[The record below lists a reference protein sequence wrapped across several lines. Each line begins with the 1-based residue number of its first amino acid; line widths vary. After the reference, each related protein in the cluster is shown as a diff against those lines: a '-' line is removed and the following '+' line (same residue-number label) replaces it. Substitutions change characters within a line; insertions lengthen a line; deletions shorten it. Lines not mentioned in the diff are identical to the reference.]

1 MMRLASRVF
10 KIVAAALVLS
20 LVAIGFAVVAP
31 LKEPPLSGAA
41 GTYVVR
47 NINIVDVESGELI
60 ENSTVIFD
68 SKGIL
73 SIQTNQLESV
83 PTNAT
88 VIDGENLY
96 LMPGLWDMHTHSLK
110 LSPQLHHPL
119 FLRHGITSIRDMS
132 GCLDRDDSYWACPVD
147 RQRWEE
153 ASLKQNGIS
162 PRYHQQ
168 SSYQANGGNEVPLNF
183 PDYFRLDTLEDA
195 RQASAFFLSQGA
207 DFIKT
212 YSELSQEQFENLS
225 LAVAERGL
233 SLAGHKPLKVPL
245 VDAIEAQMSSIEHGR
260 LFMFECYQLIDSF
273 RAEENP
279 LTIYNSNTIRDIMEL
294 QDTERCSELM
304 ELMAES
310 ETYWVP
316 TLTTLK
322 MSAMSRQAAYRTDSR
337 LVEIPLI
344 VKALVWNPDIDR
356 AAESGFDE
364 DGKFVH
370 GDYFEMV
377 SRQVASAKAHGVK
390 ILAGTDNIDTY
401 VFTGSSLHDELS
413 MLVEAGLTPLQA
425 LQSATIDAAKYSGKG
440 HELGS
445 IQVGKK
451 ADMILLTENPLDDVR
466 NTRSITGVIFNGI
479 YFDESALLGLQQ
491 YSIEMA
497 RSWRIN
503 LRYLANLIM
512 SPLMRVQLAD

>member
-1 MMRLASRVF
+1 MLRIASRVF
-10 KIVAAALVLS
+10 KILAVALLLS
-20 LVAIGFAVVAP
+20 LVVIGFAVVAP

-47 NINIVDVESGELI
+47 NISIVDVEAGELI
-60 ENSTVIFD
+60 ENSTVMFD
-68 SKGIL
+68 STGIL
-73 SIQTNQLESV
+73 SIEANQLEAV
-83 PTNAT
+83 PTNTT

-119 FLRHGITSIRDMS
+119 FLRHGITSVRDMS
-132 GCLDRDDSYWACPVD
+132 GCLDREDSYWACPVD
-147 RQRWEE
+147 RQKWEE
-153 ASLKQNGIS
+153 ASLKRSGIS

-168 SSYQANGGNEVPLNF
+168 SSYQSNGGNEVPSNF

-195 RQASAFFLSQGA
+195 RQASAFFLKQGA

-225 LAVAERGL
+225 VAAAERGL

-245 VDAIEAQMSSIEHGR
+245 TDAIEAQMSSIEHGR
-260 LFMFECYQLIDSF
+260 LFMFECYQQIDSF

-279 LTIYNSNTIRDIMEL
+279 LTIYNSNKIREIMEL
-294 QDTERCSELM
+294 QNTERCSELM
-304 ELMAES
+304 ELMTES

-322 MSAMSRQAAYRTDSR
+322 MSAMSREVAYRTDSR
-337 LVEIPLI
+337 LEEIPLI
-344 VKALVWNPDIDR
+344 VKTLIWNPDIDR
-356 AAESGFDE
+356 VAESGFDE
-364 DGKFVH
+364 VGNFVH
-370 GDYFEMV
+370 KDYFEMV
-377 SRQVASAKAHGVK
+377 SSQVASAKDHGVK

-425 LQSATIDAAKYSGKG
+425 LQAATIDAAKYSGKE
-440 HELGS
+440 HEFGS

-451 ADMILLTENPLDDVR
+451 ADMILLTENPLADIR

-491 YSIEMA
+491 YSTEMA

-503 LRYLANLIM
+503 LRYLADIIM
-512 SPLMRVQLAD
+512 SPLMRIQLAD